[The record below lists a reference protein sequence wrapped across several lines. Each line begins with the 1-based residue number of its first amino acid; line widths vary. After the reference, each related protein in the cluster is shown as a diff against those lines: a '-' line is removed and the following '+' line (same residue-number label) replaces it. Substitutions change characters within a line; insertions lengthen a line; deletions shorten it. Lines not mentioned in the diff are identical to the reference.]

1 MEFRD
6 LVAKRASIR
15 KYLPDEVNEQDVME
29 MLQIA
34 TRAANAGNQQTWRFF
49 VVRSKDLLQ
58 KMAQAV
64 SEAIDELAQRV
75 GRPERAPGAK
85 KWSVFFQEAPCVI
98 AVAVQRYNSP
108 VDEMLRQSGYSQLE
122 LDDLR
127 CRPDLQSV
135 GACIQLLLLA
145 AEEKGYGACWMTAP
159 MVARPKLE
167 QILGITQ
174 PLSLAALV
182 PIGRPAEQPEPRP
195 RKPVEELV
203 KFL

>member
-6 LVAKRASIR
+6 LVAKRRSIR
-15 KYLPDEVNEQDVME
+15 KYLPDQVSEQDIVE
-29 MLQIA
+29 MLELA

-49 VVRSKDLLQ
+49 VVRSPELLRQ
-58 KMAQAV
+58 MGQAV
-64 SEAIDELAQRV
+64 SEAIDDLAAKV
-75 GRPERAPGAK
+75 GQTERAAGAK

-98 AVAVQRYNSP
+98 AVAVERYKSA
-108 VDEMLRQSGYSQLE
+108 VDEMLKQAGYSQLE
-122 LDDLR
+122 IDDLR

-167 QILGITQ
+167 QILGIAP

-182 PIGRPAEQPEPRP
+182 PIGRPSEQPEPRP
-195 RKPVEELV
+195 RKPVQELI